1 MPGKMLEGARAV
13 VTGGSSGIGAAI
25 ARRFAAE
32 GASLWV
38 AGGSS
43 VEGMRGVVA
52 YCKEQGVKAGGTN
65 YDFGRAANAGAA
77 VHDGEEFLGGLDI
90 LVNCHATRCHKPITE
105 FTDEDVDRLYEVNA
119 KSVFIASREAARIML
134 PQGSGRILMIGSIDG
149 IRGVPGNALYGATK
163 TSMHNIAKALAVELG
178 PKGIRVNC
186 LAPGTTESER
196 VKISHANRPEYAAA
210 KLPNIP
216 ARRFATPEEMAAT
229 AAFMVCKE
237 NDFMNGAVVIS
248 DGGVLAV

>member
-1 MPGKMLEGARAV
+1 MAGKMLEGARAV

-25 ARRFAAE
+25 ARRFAVE

-43 VEGMRGVVA
+43 VEGMKSVVE
-52 YCKEQGVKAGGTN
+52 YCKAQGVRAGGGN
-65 YDFGRAANAGAA
+65 YDFGRAANAGQA
-77 VHDGEEFLGGLDI
+77 VRDGEKFLEGIDV

-105 FTDEDVDRLYEVNA
+105 FTDEDIDRLYEVNA
-119 KSVFIASREAARIML
+119 KSVFIASREAARLML
-134 PQGSGRILMIGSIDG
+134 PRGAGRILMIGSIDG

-163 TSMHNIAKALAVELG
+163 TSMHNMAKALAVELG

-196 VKISHANRPEYAAA
+196 VKITHANRPEYAAA
-210 KLPNIP
+210 KLPGIP
-216 ARRFATPEEMAAT
+216 ARRFAAPEEMAAT

-237 NDFMNGAVVIS
+237 NDFMNGAVVVS

>member
-1 MPGKMLEGARAV
+1 MPGKLLVGARAV

-25 ARRFAAE
+25 ARRFALE
-32 GASLWV
+32 GASVWV

-43 VEGMRGVVA
+43 AEGLRATVEACQG
-52 YCKEQGVKAGGTN
+52 QGVKAGGKS

-77 VHDGEEFLGGLDI
+77 VREGGDFLGGLDI
-90 LVNCHATRCHKPITE
+90 LVNCHATRCHKAITE
-105 FTDEDVDRLYEVNA
+105 FTDEEVDRLYEVNA
-119 KSVFIASREAARIML
+119 KSVFIAAREAAKIML
-134 PQGSGRILMIGSIDG
+134 PQGAGRILMIGSIDG

-163 TSMHNIAKALAVELG
+163 TSMHNMAKALAAELG

-196 VKISHANRPEYAAA
+196 VKITHANRPEYAAS
-210 KLPNIP
+210 KLPSIP
-216 ARRFATPEEMAAT
+216 ARRFAQPEEMAAL
-229 AAFMVCKE
+229 AAFMVCPE
-237 NDFMNGAVVIS
+237 NDFMNGAVVVS

>member
-1 MPGKMLEGARAV
+1 MPGRMLEGVRAV

-25 ARRFAAE
+25 ARRFARE

-38 AGGSS
+38 AGGANA
-43 VEGMRGVVA
+43 EGMKAAVEACR
-52 YCKEQGVKAGGTN
+52 KEGAKAGGKS
-65 YDFGRAANAGAA
+65 YDFGRAAQAGEAVREGAA
-77 VHDGEEFLGGLDI
+77 FLGGLDV
-90 LVNCHATRCHKPITE
+90 LVNCHATRCHKPLVE
-105 FTDEDVDRLYEVNA
+105 FTDEDIDRLYEVNA
-119 KSVFIASREAARIML
+119 KSVFIASREAAKIML
-134 PQGSGRILMIGSIDG
+134 PQGKGRILMIGSIDG

-163 TSMHNIAKALAVELG
+163 TSMHNMAKAFAVELG

-196 VKISHANRPEYAAA
+196 VKITHANRPEYAAS

-216 ARRFATPEEMAAT
+216 ARRFAQPEEMAAL
-229 AAFMVCKE
+229 AAFMVCGE
-237 NDFMNGAVVIS
+237 NDFMNGTVVVS